1 MEEACQEVLLKMDQ
15 NVSEEGVGLKG
26 NTLLLDN
33 IEHLLQIELIVMVV
47 EEAIGIIAGTMIVL
61 QGVIDLQ

>member
-47 EEAIGIIAGTMIVL
+47 EEAIGIIAGTMIIL

>member
-33 IEHLLQIELIVMVV
+33 IEHLLQIELIVMAV
-47 EEAIGIIAGTMIVL
+47 EEAIGIIVGTMIVL
-61 QGVIDLQ
+61 QGGIDLQ